1 MIQST
6 KDDSLVNQEEII
18 KLSTRIGFSILL
30 VYGII
35 LLLESIFFL
44 ATGSL
49 ITQLT
54 GSPLIPINIVTIAF
68 LLLGAVGFTYYYHT
82 RYVKR
87 EIILLP
93 DKFSIS
99 IGKRIHE
106 YKWTDFSI
114 VALAVSFSH
123 YGAKGFIIRLFEEDL
138 ESEYVDLA
146 IYRFP
151 KSINVFDLRN
161 KIEEKVKEGNLSKN
175 LGKNKN

>member
-1 MIQST
+1 MNQPT
-6 KDDSLVNQEEII
+6 TYDSPVNHEEIL
-18 KLSTRIGFSILL
+18 KLSTRVGFSIIL

-44 ATGSL
+44 ATGTL
-49 ITQLT
+49 ITQIT
-54 GSPLIPINIVTIAF
+54 GSPLIPINIATISF
-68 LLLGAVGFTYYYHT
+68 LLFGAVGFTYYYHT

-87 EIILLP
+87 EIIIEP

-106 YKWTDFSI
+106 YKWIDFSL

-123 YGAKGFIIRLFEEDL
+123 YGAKGLIIRLFEEDL
-138 ESEYVDLA
+138 EGEYVDLA

-161 KIEEKVKEGNLSKN
+161 KIEERVNKANL
-175 LGKNKN
+175 NKS